1 METKKNP
8 AADLEPRRLLMFQ
21 LGLIISLGVV
31 LTAFEWKTPDYSGI
45 ILPPTRSIDVPE
57 DINIQT
63 VKQKIEPPKPVNT
76 TLMHI
81 TDNAIDP
88 PDDLVIDA
96 GIDPGEWVPTFI
108 APVVAEE
115 VPVESDEPFIVVEN
129 MPVFGSG
136 DADLLAYLSQ
146 NIKYPILA
154 RETGITGTVYISFV
168 VERDGSLSDI
178 RILRE
183 VGGGCT
189 TEALRV
195 IQNMP
200 RWTPGNQRGIPV
212 RVRMNLPVKFMLLN

>member
-45 ILPPTRSIDVPE
+45 TLPPPRSIEVPE

-63 VKQKIEPPKPVNT
+63 VKQKVELPKPVNT

-81 TDNAIDP
+81 TDDAIDP
-88 PDDLVIDA
+88 PIDLIIDA

-108 APVVAEE
+108 PPVVTEE
-115 VPVESDEPFIVVEN
+115 VPVESDEPFIIVEK

-136 DADLLAYLSQ
+136 HADLLIYLSQ
-146 NIKYPILA
+146 NMKYPTMA
-154 RETGITGTVYISFV
+154 RESGISGTVYISFV
-168 VERDGSLSDI
+168 VEKDGSLSDI

-183 VGGGCT
+183 LGGGCT
-189 TEALRV
+189 AEAIRV